1 MFYNVKLTQKI
12 NERQRKRGEM
22 EKVGD
27 EINLQ
32 RMSTV
37 KLPYRIDL
45 LYIDKMVIISI
56 IDICIIP
63 F

>member
-1 MFYNVKLTQKI
+1 LTQKI